1 MDKNTIIGVSLIA
14 VVLIGFTFLNRPTP
28 EEATPKEPIEA
39 TSPAPAETT
48 SSSVVSPTSTDSLA
62 PETSPLLGLS
72 GGQEQIIKLEN
83 EKLVVSFSNHGG
95 AAVQA
100 RLKE

>member
-1 MDKNTIIGVSLIA
+1 MDKNTIVGVSLIA

-39 TSPAPAETT
+39 TSPASVETS

-62 PETSPLLGLS
+62 PEASPLLGLA
-72 GGQEQIIKLEN
+72 GGQEQIVKLEN
-83 EKLVVSFSNHGG
+83 
-95 AAVQA
+95 
-100 RLKE
+100 

>member
-48 SSSVVSPTSTDSLA
+48 S
-62 PETSPLLGLS
+62 
-72 GGQEQIIKLEN
+72 
-83 EKLVVSFSNHGG
+83 
-95 AAVQA
+95 
-100 RLKE
+100 